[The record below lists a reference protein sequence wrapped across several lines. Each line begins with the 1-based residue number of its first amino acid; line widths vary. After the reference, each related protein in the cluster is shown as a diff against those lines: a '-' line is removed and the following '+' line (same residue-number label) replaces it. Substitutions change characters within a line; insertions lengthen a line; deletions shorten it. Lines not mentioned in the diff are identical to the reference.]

1 MAVRWSHGERKIPL
15 SGNVETDRL
24 LLTRPRL
31 SEVPEFYG
39 FLGDPWAMQF
49 TQIDKDLASC
59 RKRIAVHEWRRRR
72 DGFAPWTFRVK
83 GEPEIIG
90 WGGLYDDPFDPGW
103 GPELAFF
110 FHPKVWGQGYGVEL
124 SLAALEVADI
134 KIELPL
140 VSAFAHLENVAS
152 QKLLQKVGFQ
162 PERHVESMNRILYRR
177 RRPAR

>member
-1 MAVRWSHGERKIPL
+1 M
-15 SGNVETDRL
+15 SGNFETDRL

-59 RKRIAVHEWRRRR
+59 RRRIAVHEWRRRR
-72 DGFAPWTFRVK
+72 DGFAPWAVRVK
-83 GEPEIIG
+83 GQPEIIG
-90 WGGLYDDPFDPGW
+90 WGGLYEDPFDSGW
-103 GPELAFF
+103 GAELAFF
-110 FHPKVWGQGYGVEL
+110 FHPKAWGKGYGVEL

-140 VSAFAHLENVAS
+140 VSAFAHPENVAS
-152 QKLLQKVGFQ
+152 RKLLQKVGFQ

-177 RRPAR
+177 RRPDR

>member
-1 MAVRWSHGERKIPL
+1 MAVRWCLGERKIPL

-59 RKRIAVHEWRRRR
+59 RRRIAVHEWRRRR
-72 DGFAPWTFRVK
+72 DGFAPWTVRVK

-110 FHPKVWGQGYGVEL
+110 YHPKAWGQGYGAEL
-124 SLAALEVADI
+124 SLAALKVADI

-140 VSAFAHLENVAS
+140 VSAFAHPKNVAS

>member
-1 MAVRWSHGERKIPL
+1 MAVRWCLGERKIPL

-24 LLTRPRL
+24 LLTSPKL
-31 SEVPEFYG
+31 SEVPELYG
-39 FLGDPWAMQF
+39 FLGDPRAMQF
-49 TQIDKDLASC
+49 TQIDRDLALC
-59 RKRIAVHEWRRRR
+59 RRRIAIHEWRRRR
-72 DGFAPWTFRVK
+72 VGFAPWAIRVK

-110 FHPKVWGQGYGVEL
+110 FHPKAWGQGYGAEL

-162 PERHVESMNRILYRR
+162 PERHVESMNRVLYRR
-177 RRPAR
+177 CRPAR